1 MPWQDEPLS
10 PSSPPGAGCPTP
22 SPQTA
27 PGASGGTAAPP
38 GTPDPYAVPSLSDKA
53 PGIYETLGPHGPL
66 RRIVELALRTGS
78 GAGELAAQFA
88 VLLDAGFS
96 TGLRLNQMTS
106 SASSLAGQLGR
117 LLACIDVVLAAAY
130 TPQAVHDRAEDL
142 RRGYY
147 LEYQSLLRQAEQK
160 GLPSDYTSAP
170 LRDAQRKAQRKACGL
185 RRPDFIEKGEP
196 HA

>member
-27 PGASGGTAAPP
+27 PGASGGTAAP
-38 GTPDPYAVPSLSDKA
+38 GTPDPYAVPSLPDKA
-53 PGIYETLGPHGPL
+53 PGVYEVLGPGTVLH
-66 RRIVELALRTGS
+66 RVVELALRTGS
-78 GAGELAAQFA
+78 DAGKLAAQFTE
-88 VLLDAGFS
+88 LLDAGYS
-96 TGLRLNQMTS
+96 TGLRLNQLTDANS
-106 SASSLAGQLGR
+106 GLAARLGR

-130 TPQAVHDRAEDL
+130 TPQAVHNRAEDL

-147 LEYQSLLRQAEQK
+147 LEYQALLRQAEQR
-160 GLPSDYTSAP
+160 GLASGYTSAP
-170 LRDAQRKAQRKACGL
+170 IREAQRKACGL
-185 RRPDFIEKGEP
+185 RRPAFIEKGET

>member
-1 MPWQDEPLS
+1 MPWQNEDPTTSRL
-10 PSSPPGAGCPTP
+10 PGAGCPAQG
-22 SPQTA
+22 PQTA
-27 PGASGGTAAPP
+27 PFASGGTAAP
-38 GTPDPYAVPSLSDKA
+38 GTPDPYAVPSLPDKS
-53 PGIYETLGPHGPL
+53 PGIYEALGPHGTL
-66 RRIVELALRTGS
+66 RRIVELALRTGN
-78 GAGELAAQFA
+78 GAGDLAAQFTE
-88 VLLDAGFS
+88 LLDAGYS
-96 TGLRLNQMTS
+96 MGLRLNQMTS
-106 SASSLAGQLGR
+106 ASSSLAGQLGR

-170 LRDAQRKAQRKACGL
+170 MRQAQRKASGL
-185 RRPDFIEKGEP
+185 VRPAFIEKGDF

>member
-1 MPWQDEPLS
+1 MARRTPVPQQPARCGLPHPKPADCAWCIWRD
-10 PSSPPGAGCPTP
+10 GCP
-22 SPQTA
+22 
-27 PGASGGTAAPP
+27 PP
-38 GTPDPYAVPSLSDKA
+38 GTPDPYAVPSLPDKA

>member
-1 MPWQDEPLS
+1 MPWQSEGPT
-10 PSSPPGAGCPTP
+10 PSRLPGAGCAAPG
-22 SPQTA
+22 PQTA
-27 PGASGGTAAPP
+27 PFASGGTAAPAA
-38 GTPDPYAVPSLSDKA
+38 PDPYATPGLPDKA
-53 PGIYETLGPHGPL
+53 PGIYEVLGPDVVL
-66 RRIVELALRTGS
+66 RRVVELALRTGS
-78 GAGELAAQFA
+78 GAGDLAAQFT
-88 VLLDAGFS
+88 VLLDAGYS
-96 TGLRLNQMTS
+96 MGLRLNQMTS
-106 SASSLAGQLGR
+106 ASSSLAGQLGR

-170 LRDAQRKAQRKACGL
+170 MRQAQRKASGL
-185 RRPDFIEKGEP
+185 VRPAFIEKGDF

>member
-1 MPWQDEPLS
+1 M
-10 PSSPPGAGCPTP
+10 
-22 SPQTA
+22 
-27 PGASGGTAAPP
+27 
-38 GTPDPYAVPSLSDKA
+38 
-53 PGIYETLGPHGPL
+53 L
-66 RRIVELALRTGS
+66 RRVVLLALRTGS

-130 TPQAVHDRAEDL
+130 TPQAVHNRAEDL

-147 LEYQSLLRQAEQK
+147 LEYQALLRQAEQR
-160 GLPSDYTSAP
+160 GLASDYTSAP
-170 LRDAQRKAQRKACGL
+170 MRDAQRKACGL
-185 RRPDFIEKGEP
+185 RRPAFTEEGGNKNT
-196 HA
+196 

>member
-1 MPWQDEPLS
+1 M
-10 PSSPPGAGCPTP
+10 
-22 SPQTA
+22 
-27 PGASGGTAAPP
+27 
-38 GTPDPYAVPSLSDKA
+38 
-53 PGIYETLGPHGPL
+53 L
-66 RRIVELALRTGS
+66 RRVVLLALRTGS

-147 LEYQSLLRQAEQK
+147 LEYQSLLRQAEQR
-160 GLPSDYTSAP
+160 GLPSGYTSAP
-170 LRDAQRKAQRKACGL
+170 LRDAQRKACGL
-185 RRPDFIEKGEP
+185 RRPDFMESNEKGEP